1 MPSFALFYPQNAK
14 CLFLSEVNAAKKA
27 VLKNSTASGM
37 YIRRNRQRPKAL
49 NDCVR
54 VFLTKFRD
62 RKEAQKINGSLVLQ
76 KTKHNEPNLHF
87 FRSL

>member
-14 CLFLSEVNAAKKA
+14 CLSLSDVNTAKKA

-37 YIRRNRQRPKAL
+37 DIRRNRQRPKAL

-62 RKEAQKINGSLVLQ
+62 RKEAQKINGSFVHKKN
-76 KTKHNEPNLHF
+76 KTQ
-87 FRSL
+87 